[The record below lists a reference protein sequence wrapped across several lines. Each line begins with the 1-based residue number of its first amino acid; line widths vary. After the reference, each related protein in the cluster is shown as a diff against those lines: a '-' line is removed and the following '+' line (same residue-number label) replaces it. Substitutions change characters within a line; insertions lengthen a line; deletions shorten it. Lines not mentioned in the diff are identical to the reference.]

1 MVLLFYIINSLC
13 DCRFLIIYIKSQSRC
28 VQAQHHSFAGHC
40 MVAFDQSSYS
50 ARMSTS
56 NVHTFGLN
64 SYSGSLAA
72 SSMHAFCSD
81 VDGLALADDIKERNG
96 RPRDE
101 MVEAVEA
108 GEPCAPLWRLLRW
121 CAGRRRAACSA
132 APCDSSLSSA
142 SHTSV

>member
-1 MVLLFYIINSLC
+1 
-13 DCRFLIIYIKSQSRC
+13 
-28 VQAQHHSFAGHC
+28 

-50 ARMSTS
+50 GRMSTS

-81 VDGLALADDIKERNG
+81 DIKERNG

-108 GEPCAPLWRLLRW
+108 GEPCAPPWRLLRW